1 VEAGSRRSDDGVKE
15 DTMEVISAYY
25 DSWRSGI
32 SSFDDNRVGT
42 ILAADLDFEGPIAG
56 KRRGAAGFIGGLK
69 RFVEGLQAPIHTL
82 QEVASDHDAA
92 ALYDADLPNGTMR
105 FAEFF
110 HVDGGRI
117 QAIKLVYDAAQYRAL
132 GGR

>member
-1 VEAGSRRSDDGVKE
+1 
-15 DTMEVISAYY
+15 MQVISNYY
-25 DSWRSGI
+25 DSWRNGI
-32 SSFDDNRVGT
+32 SSFDENRVGA
-42 ILAADLDFEGPIAG
+42 ILADDLDFEGPIAG

-69 RFVEGLQAPIHTL
+69 RFVEGLQAPIRML
-82 QEVASDHDAA
+82 QEVATHHGAA

-110 HVDGGRI
+110 DFDGGRI
-117 QAIKLVYDAAQYRAL
+117 KAIKLVYDAAQYRAL

>member
-1 VEAGSRRSDDGVKE
+1 
-15 DTMEVISAYY
+15 MQVISNYY
-25 DSWRSGI
+25 DSWRNGI
-32 SSFDDNRVGT
+32 SSFDENRVGA

-56 KRRGAAGFIGGLK
+56 KRRGAEGFIGGLK
-69 RFVEGLQAPIHTL
+69 RFVEGLQAPIRML

-110 HVDGGRI
+110 NLDAGRI
-117 QAIKLVYDAAQYRAL
+117 KAIKLVYDAAQYRAL

>member
-1 VEAGSRRSDDGVKE
+1 
-15 DTMEVISAYY
+15 MEVTKKTTAELTNAYY
-25 DSWRSGI
+25 DSWRKGTA
-32 SSFDDNRVGT
+32 SFNETRLGG
-42 ILAADLDFEGPIAG
+42 ILAQNLDFEGPIAG
-56 KRRGAAGFIGGLK
+56 KRQGATGFIGGLR
-69 RFVEGLQAPIHTL
+69 RFVEGLQAPIRFL
-82 QEVASDHDAA
+82 QQVDSDDQVA

-110 HVDGGRI
+110 QVEGGRI

>member
-1 VEAGSRRSDDGVKE
+1 
-15 DTMEVISAYY
+15 MEVTKKTTAELTNAYY
-25 DSWRSGI
+25 DSWKNGI
-32 SSFDDNRVGT
+32 ATFNESRVGG
-42 ILAADLDFEGPIAG
+42 ILADNLDFEGPIAG
-56 KRRGAAGFIGGLK
+56 KRQGATGFIGGLR
-69 RFVEGLQAPIHTL
+69 RFVEGLQAPIRFL
-82 QEVASDHDAA
+82 QLVNSDDQAA

-110 HVDGGRI
+110 QVEGGRI

>member
-1 VEAGSRRSDDGVKE
+1 
-15 DTMEVISAYY
+15 MEVTKKTTAELTNAYY
-25 DSWRSGI
+25 DTWRNGI
-32 SSFDDNRVGT
+32 ASFNETRLGG
-42 ILAADLDFEGPIAG
+42 ILAENLDFEGPIAG
-56 KRRGAAGFIGGLK
+56 KRQGATGFIGGLR
-69 RFVEGLQAPIHTL
+69 RFVEGLQAPIRFL
-82 QEVASDHDAA
+82 QLVNSDDQAA

-110 HVDGGRI
+110 QVEGGRI